1 MQKLTKVRLAITAII
16 IIALGTGCLWLLVP
30 PPDGVTAAEFYSPL
44 GTPVTL
50 VDTMVA
56 VGSGVLFLI
65 ALRNFKPQLKP
76 AYRWV
81 AAGSFSVGLLT
92 IVYPYIEYYDLWDNV
107 WFNMSSY
114 LQYFIGSILMYF
126 GARSFLKILGLKS
139 KATSFWVVALAVALV
154 SGIHAVMPHADSWP
168 TLSELKYDLF
178 EIAVIIPVIF
188 YAAASYSMFKIRRRA
203 GSEYRWSFGWLA
215 VGLGI
220 QMASAITILVLDT
233 IGYDNWYFNS
243 RLYETPTIAGDVA
256 VLVAAYYFN
265 VIGLTNPAK
274 AWWHRIFGGVQAPAT
289 SLDIVVLTAG
299 MVSNTTAIDP
309 ILERMRILTA
319 QLTPGQKL
327 SPDDERELRQIYLE
341 IENYLVTKEPL
352 RSFSRDELR
361 ATVTSR
367 LSLDLPE
374 SHTFWPTVAAEA
386 H

>member
-1 MQKLTKVRLAITAII
+1 MNKLAKVRFVIIAII
-16 IIALGTGCLWLLVP
+16 VIALGVGCLWLLVP
-30 PPDGVTAAEFYSPL
+30 PPSGVTASEFYSPL

-50 VDTMVA
+50 VDTVVA
-56 VGSGVLFLI
+56 IGSGVLFLV

-81 AAGSFSVGLLT
+81 AAGSFSVGILT

-114 LQYFIGSILMYF
+114 TQYLVGSVLMYF

-139 KATSFWVVALAVALV
+139 RATSFGVMVLAVALV
-154 SGIHAVMPHADSWP
+154 SSIHAVMPHADSWP
-168 TLSELKYDLF
+168 TFSELKYDLF
-178 EIAVIIPVIF
+178 EVAVVIPVLF
-188 YAAASYSMFKIRRRA
+188 YGAASYIMFKIRRRA
-203 GSEYRWSFGWLA
+203 GAEYRWSFGWLA

-243 RLYETPTIAGDVA
+243 RLYEIPTIAGDVA
-256 VLVAAYYFN
+256 VLIAAYYFN
-265 VIGLTNPAK
+265 IVGLTHPAH
-274 AWWHRIFGGVQAPAT
+274 AWWHRLFGHSQLPAT

-299 MVSNTTAIDP
+299 MVSNTAAIDP

-319 QLTPGQKL
+319 QLTPGQTL
-327 SPDDERELRQIYLE
+327 SPSDEQELRQIYLD
-341 IENYLVTKEPL
+341 IEHYLVTKEPL
-352 RSFSRDELR
+352 RSFTQDELR

-367 LSLDLPE
+367 LELDTPE
-374 SHTFWPTVAAEA
+374 LRTFWPSVATKA